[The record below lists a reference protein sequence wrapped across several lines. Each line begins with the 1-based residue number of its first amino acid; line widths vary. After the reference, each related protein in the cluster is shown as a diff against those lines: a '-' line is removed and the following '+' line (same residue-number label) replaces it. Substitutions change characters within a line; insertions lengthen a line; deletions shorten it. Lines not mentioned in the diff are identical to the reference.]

1 MALAIQYKDW
11 EAESIDLRNN
21 ERIGDEA
28 VKALVEALS
37 KLNHQNLKLLKFSDL
52 GPRSLNLLRN
62 RAEKKKIKIIS
73 EFPCLLTIAKV
84 YISDI
89 LEQKIKI

>member
-1 MALAIQYKDW
+1 MALAIQCEDW

-28 VKALVEALS
+28 VKALVEALPYA
-37 KLNHQNLKLLKFSDL
+37 NQNLKLLKFSDL